1 MLMRMSEKPRRVSQ
15 DHRRR
20 SSEGVRVALAI
31 GAFGLAA
38 VGAPALACWLVTL
51 PDPEPTLARA
61 AVVSPSVAFFVAL
74 LRFAR
79 QLLGASGQA

>member
-1 MLMRMSEKPRRVSQ
+1 MLTRMSEKPRRVSVP
-15 DHRRR
+15 RRCSR
-20 SSEGVRVALAI
+20 ERVRVALAL

-38 VGAPALACWLVTL
+38 VGAPALACWLASL

-79 QLLGASGQA
+79 QLLDS